1 MGLPRHENRRRH
13 ASINWE
19 RQFLDQLL
27 VGHDFIFSGWQYPID
42 TSQFEWMADATNLLC
57 VRVIIGA
64 RPPRGGRR

>member
-1 MGLPRHENRRRH
+1 MMGLPRHENHRRD

-42 TSQFEWMADATNLLC
+42 TSQFEWMAEDNKFA
-57 VRVIIGA
+57 VRA
-64 RPPRGGRR
+64 SNHWS